1 MSWADTYADLTVRAN
16 AETTQDLE
24 TAIRFGAAGI
34 GLART
39 EHMFFG
45 EERVLEMR
53 RLILAESE
61 KEATYALE
69 QLLHFQQEDF
79 YQMLK
84 VVQDKPMV
92 VRLLDPPMHEFL
104 PHEKNDIQLLAKQ
117 LQRFPVTIAKQ
128 IERLQE
134 TNPMLGHR
142 GCRLGV
148 TQPQIYKMQ
157 VTALFT
163 SAIRLVKEG
172 ITVYPEVMIPL
183 IAEKKNF
190 SISNAF

>member
-1 MSWADTYADLTVRAN
+1 MSWADAYADLTVRAN

-134 TNPMLGHR
+134 TNPML
-142 GCRLGV
+142 
-148 TQPQIYKMQ
+148 
-157 VTALFT
+157 
-163 SAIRLVKEG
+163 AIV
-172 ITVYPEVMIPL
+172 VV
-183 IAEKKNF
+183 A
-190 SISNAF
+190 